1 MKIAI
6 AGAGQVG
13 CSIATEL
20 VENGHTILVIDK
32 DPSAQQGFAQGV
44 EFLLGDA
51 CELAVLEKAK
61 LQDCQVVVAA
71 TGDDK
76 ANLVVSLLAKTE
88 FGVAR
93 VVGRVNHPD
102 NEWMFDESWGVDIA
116 VSTPRILSALVE
128 EAVTVGDVVRLFTL
142 RAGNANLV
150 ELTLP
155 ADSPVAQVRVGAMT
169 WPPDCTLVT
178 ILRSGRVITPSSDDT
193 LEAGDELLFI
203 CSAESENP
211 LQEILSPHTH

>member
-20 VENGHTILVIDK
+20 AENGHSILVIDK
-32 DPSAQQGFAQGV
+32 DPNAQQGFAPGV
-44 EFLLGDA
+44 EFLVGDA

-61 LQDCQVVVAA
+61 LQECQVVVAA

-155 ADSPVAQVRVGAMT
+155 ADSPVAQTRVGAMT

-178 ILRSGRVITPSSDDT
+178 ILRSGRVITPS
-193 LEAGDELLFI
+193 
-203 CSAESENP
+203 CSAESESP
-211 LQEILSPHTH
+211 LQEILSPHAH

>member
-20 VENGHTILVIDK
+20 AENGHSILVIDK
-32 DPSAQQGFAQGV
+32 DPNAQQGFAPGV
-44 EFLLGDA
+44 EFLVGDA
-51 CELAVLEKAK
+51 CELAVLEQAK
-61 LQDCQVVVAA
+61 LQECQVVVAA

-93 VVGRVNHPD
+93 VVGRVNHPH
-102 NEWMFDESWGVDIA
+102 NEWMFDESWGVDVA

-155 ADSPVAQVRVGAMT
+155 ADSPVAQTRVGAMS

-193 LEAGDELLFI
+193 LEVGDELLFI
-203 CSAESENP
+203 CSAESESP

>member
-20 VENGHTILVIDK
+20 AENGHTILVIDK

-76 ANLVVSLLAKTE
+76 ANLVGSLLAKTA

>member
-1 MKIAI
+1 M
-6 AGAGQVG
+6 
-13 CSIATEL
+13 
-20 VENGHTILVIDK
+20 
-32 DPSAQQGFAQGV
+32 
-44 EFLLGDA
+44 
-51 CELAVLEKAK
+51 
-61 LQDCQVVVAA
+61 
-71 TGDDK
+71 
-76 ANLVVSLLAKTE
+76 
-88 FGVAR
+88 
-93 VVGRVNHPD
+93 GRVNHPD

-155 ADSPVAQVRVGAMT
+155 ADSPVAQTRVGAMT

-193 LEAGDELLFI
+193 LEVGDELLFI
-203 CSAESENP
+203 CSAESESP
-211 LQEILSPHTH
+211 LQEILSPHAH